1 MSKAPLATNMQSKCD
16 PGSQL
21 FARWNQLHVPFCSM
35 RKIGETG
42 VKPSQKCIK
51 LRQSGLFDKWNLRG
65 STYYS
70 SKTSLMIVVTPVIPV
85 INRRRFR
92 IDTWRVGMGDRLMY
106 LKLDYLRHLR
116 KKKMEPVTLTAYATK
131 ASIPPINV
139 LVNRKWICCH
149 LDRVIYH

>member
-1 MSKAPLATNMQSKCD
+1 MSKEPLAANTQSKCD

-21 FARWNQLHVPFCSM
+21 VARWNQLHVPFCSM

-42 VKPSQKCIK
+42 VKPLQKCIK
-51 LRQSGLFDKWNLRG
+51 LTQSGLLDKWNLRG

-85 INRRRFR
+85 INRGTFR

-116 KKKMEPVTLTAYATK
+116 TVPTIVTAHTFC
-131 ASIPPINV
+131 ASPDTRISYRQCLLIQGYFCTV
-139 LVNRKWICCH
+139 
-149 LDRVIYH
+149 